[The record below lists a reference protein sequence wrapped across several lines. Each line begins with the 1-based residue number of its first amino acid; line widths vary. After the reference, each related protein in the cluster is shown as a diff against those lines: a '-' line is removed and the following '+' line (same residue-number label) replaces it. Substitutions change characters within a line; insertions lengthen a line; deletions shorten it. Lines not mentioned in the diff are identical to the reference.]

1 MRVLEQRRARNR
13 RQEVHTQALRRD
25 HVHERVGAGGVRVVA
40 ALGDVL
46 PHGLG
51 LHVEGAQHA
60 GVHHHAGRAVGAE
73 EGASKLA
80 VRGEEVVDVL
90 LRRRVAVI
98 ASPRR
103 MNAPSPRPSRRAR
116 GTRMREA
123 GSLFSSVRG
132 FLPAP
137 PPAGGPDAS

>member
-1 MRVLEQRRARNR
+1 MRASITMQGAPLAQRKAPPS
-13 RQEVHTQALRRD
+13 LPC
-25 HVHERVGAGGVRVVA
+25 A
-40 ALGDVL
+40 AK
-46 PHGLG
+46 
-51 LHVEGAQHA
+51 
-60 GVHHHAGRAVGAE
+60 
-73 EGASKLA
+73 KLWTCCS
-80 VRGEEVVDVL
+80 G
-90 LRRRVAVI
+90 VAVI

>member
-1 MRVLEQRRARNR
+1 MAGGAVYFRVRQYARVLLHAWR
-13 RQEVHTQALRRD
+13 
-25 HVHERVGAGGVRVVA
+25 
-40 ALGDVL
+40 ALGSRERLAWFTTCCALGSVHLDL
-46 PHGLG
+46 APPTAPSTIIGSPH
-51 LHVEGAQHA
+51 
-60 GVHHHAGRAVGAE
+60 
-73 EGASKLA
+73 
-80 VRGEEVVDVL
+80 VVIVA
-90 LRRRVAVI
+90 RVSVAVI